1 MQWTRILHEQ
11 PGVRGV
17 WRRWSKKA
25 HTGTGW
31 HLHATKD
38 FSTVWITQEF
48 KDVIRE
54 MYFQLSVQRYVS
66 WRYHLLCVEITE
78 QIWHNRTKI
87 QTGRSFGQFLVTR
100 DQGKFGCLAADF
112 LTLPISL
119 CHPSSSSLF
128 PPSIFFTAPSLSLDN
143 QIKSLSLVLQPQL
156 LQPLLLTVSGAGW
169 MRAGGWRGG
178 EGG

>member
-1 MQWTRILHEQ
+1 
-11 PGVRGV
+11 
-17 WRRWSKKA
+17 
-25 HTGTGW
+25 
-31 HLHATKD
+31 
-38 FSTVWITQEF
+38 
-48 KDVIRE
+48 
-54 MYFQLSVQRYVS
+54 MYFQLSVQRYVP

-156 LQPLLLTVSGAGW
+156 LQLFSSRSVELVEGE
-169 MRAGGWRGG
+169 REGG
-178 EGG
+178 EVGKSQSTRQPGMGKHK

>member
-1 MQWTRILHEQ
+1 
-11 PGVRGV
+11 
-17 WRRWSKKA
+17 
-25 HTGTGW
+25 
-31 HLHATKD
+31 
-38 FSTVWITQEF
+38 
-48 KDVIRE
+48 
-54 MYFQLSVQRYVS
+54 MYFQLSVQRYVP

-128 PPSIFFTAPSLSLDN
+128 PPSIF
-143 QIKSLSLVLQPQL
+143 
-156 LQPLLLTVSGAGW
+156 LQPLPFLWIIRLNHLASSSSLNFFTLFSSRSVELVEGE
-169 MRAGGWRGG
+169 REGG
-178 EGG
+178 EVGKSQSTRQPGMGKHK